1 MYRDTTNAENGM
13 YDYTSN
19 TWSLQNSNKGLKKN
33 LGAIAR
39 NIKLIYYKR
48 RLYLEHHLK
57 QKVLQCVP

>member
-19 TWSLQNSNKGLKKN
+19 TWSLQNSKKGSKLI
-33 LGAIAR
+33 LETTAR

-48 RLYLEHHLK
+48 RLNLECHIK
-57 QKVLQCVP
+57 QKVLQPVP